1 MEYDQVELDFD
12 AEALKAAA
20 DRAVERGIGAR
31 GLRAVLE
38 EVMTK
43 VMYEVPSDPTITKV
57 TVHADGF
64 TGHAAPEL
72 THDPERTQRP
82 RLGRAAL
89 MAKNGGTGI
98 PGSNVG

>member
-1 MEYDQVELDFD
+1 
-12 AEALKAAA
+12 
-20 DRAVERGIGAR
+20 
-31 GLRAVLE
+31 
-38 EVMTK
+38 MTR
-43 VMYEVPSDPTITKV
+43 VMYNVPSDPTITKV
-57 TVHADGF
+57 TVHADCF
-64 TGHAAPEL
+64 TEGAAPEL